1 MTGKGNEALP
11 IEGLKETPVF
21 VDRYIPLVPAVSAML
36 CVATLVI
43 AVADRRICKMQDRA
57 ATREHAAIQLGYQA
71 GLKQL
76 ANR

>member
-1 MTGKGNEALP
+1 M
-11 IEGLKETPVF
+11 F

-36 CVATLVI
+36 FVATLVI
-43 AVADRRICKMQDRA
+43 AVADRRICVMQDRA